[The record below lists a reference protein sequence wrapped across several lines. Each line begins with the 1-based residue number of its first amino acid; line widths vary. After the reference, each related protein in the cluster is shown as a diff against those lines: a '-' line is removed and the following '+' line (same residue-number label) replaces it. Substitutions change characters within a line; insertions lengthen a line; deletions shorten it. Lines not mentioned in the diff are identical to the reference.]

1 MNVIARLSEIGKK
14 VDLVIE
20 KYLTKNLSDEFKE
33 VVLHQIRAGGKR
45 IRPAL
50 TITCCKAVGGNE
62 EDALPIAAAMEL
74 IHNYS
79 LIFDDII
86 DHGEYRRGR
95 PTVRKLYGDVMAM
108 LAGLHYREA
117 ITEAVND
124 SRNSQI
130 LHELVAKTIK
140 DIIEGERLD
149 ILFEQ
154 AGRHEEYLVKH
165 RRLRVTLDDY
175 LNMVSLKTGALIRA
189 SCVAGGIVAN
199 ASKDELEILDDYGMS
214 IGIAFQIA
222 DDILDIFGE
231 EKITGKKR
239 GKDIIEHK
247 LGNIVILLT
256 LNHLPKYE
264 KNRLLSILRED
275 TVSDNDIKVAMELI
289 SNTKAKE
296 EAYVLGMKYVKRALK
311 SIRKLPPSND
321 RELLEDLAEFII
333 HRKF

>member
-1 MNVIARLSEIGKK
+1 VNVIAKLYEIGKK
-14 VDLVIE
+14 IDPVIE
-20 KYLTKNLSDEFKE
+20 KYLMKDLSEEFKE
-33 VVLHQIRAGGKR
+33 IVLHQVRTGGKR

-86 DHGEYRRGR
+86 DHGEYRRGK
-95 PTVRKLYGDVMAM
+95 PTVTKLYGDVMAM

-124 SRNSQI
+124 SKNSDI
-130 LHELVAKTIK
+130 LHKLVAKTIK

-154 AGRHEEYLVKH
+154 AGRYEDYLVKH
-165 RRLRVTLDDY
+165 RRLIVTLDDY

-199 ASKDELEILDDYGMS
+199 ADENEIKVLDSYGMS
-214 IGIAFQIA
+214 IGVAFQIA

-231 EKITGKKR
+231 ERKTGKKK

-247 LGNIVILLT
+247 LGNIVILLA
-256 LNHLPKYE
+256 LKHLSESE
-264 KNRLLSILRED
+264 KNKLLSILRKDVVRER
-275 TVSDNDIKVAMELI
+275 DIEEAIATIFK
-289 SNTKAKE
+289 TKARE
-296 EAYVLGMKYVKRALK
+296 EAYALGVKYVEQALK
-311 SIRKLPPSND
+311 SIRKLPPSED
-321 RELLEDLAEFII
+321 RSLLEELAKFII
-333 HRKF
+333 YRKF